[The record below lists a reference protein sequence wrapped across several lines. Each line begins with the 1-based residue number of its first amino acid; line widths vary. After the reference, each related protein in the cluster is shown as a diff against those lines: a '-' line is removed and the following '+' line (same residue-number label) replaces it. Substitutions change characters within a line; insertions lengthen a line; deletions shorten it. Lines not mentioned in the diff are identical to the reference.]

1 MLNRCAAALREA
13 AESAV
18 TALRAAAARRPA
30 KRVPRRRPF
39 ASRRCIDRSSR
50 PASESPSQERRR
62 RARRPERACLFIDT
76 CRRPPALRSAAPCAR
91 LPAVADATAPVRC
104 RPRGRASRSS
114 QATRA
119 PHSPT
124 TGKAPL
130 SALQL
135 SRLLSRHALW
145 SDSEA
150 PAALLAGATEVRYDL
165 KLEELP
171 SAPLEAEP
179 PNHQLEVPNP
189 QTIVAPNH
197 QPGST

>member
-13 AESAV
+13 AVSAV

-130 SALQL
+130 SAL
-135 SRLLSRHALW
+135 RLSRHALW
-145 SDSEA
+145 SNFQA
-150 PAALLAGATEVRYDL
+150 PAALLAGVTEVRYDL
-165 KLEELP
+165 ELEELP